1 MRKNIGNILWGLLFI
16 GIGVGLIG
24 NIFEIW
30 DYKIFFDGWWTLFI
44 IVPAVISMIQGGIKT
59 SNLIML
65 AIGGVLLLDR
75 QEIIPDGMLFKF
87 AAPVVLIIIG
97 LTIISKIFYKDTGR
111 GCFINTQ
118 TKSEDNPDY
127 VAVFSGNSVKNVST
141 DFQGGSATAVFG
153 GNDID
158 LSDVVI
164 NRDVTFTVT
173 SIFGGN
179 DIIAPKNARVEMS
192 GVPIFG
198 GNENK
203 AVSSQSPDANT
214 ITFVCTSIFG
224 GTDIK

>member
-1 MRKNIGNILWGLLFI
+1 
-16 GIGVGLIG
+16 
-24 NIFEIW
+24 
-30 DYKIFFDGWWTLFI
+30 
-44 IVPAVISMIQGGIKT
+44 
-59 SNLIML
+59 ML
-65 AIGGVLLLDR
+65 AIGGILLLDR
-75 QEIIPDGMLFKF
+75 QDIIPDGMLFKF

-97 LTIISKIFYKDTGR
+97 LTIISKIFWKNSDR
-111 GCFINTQ
+111 GLMS
-118 TKSEDNPDY
+118 KSVIKSDDNPDY

-153 GNDID
+153 GNEID

-179 DIIAPKNARVEMS
+179 DITAPKNARVEMS

-198 GNENK
+198 GNDNK
-203 AVSSQSPDANT
+203 AVSSQSPDAHT